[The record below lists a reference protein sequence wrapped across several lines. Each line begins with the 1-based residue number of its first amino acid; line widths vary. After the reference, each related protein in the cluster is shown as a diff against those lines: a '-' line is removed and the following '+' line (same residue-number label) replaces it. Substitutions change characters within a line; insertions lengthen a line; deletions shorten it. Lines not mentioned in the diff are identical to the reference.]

1 MNKNKYNGNQEK
13 KVGGKAKQ
21 NNRHAYGKGN
31 GKFGKKTDRIKRAN
45 EREEKENVK

>member
-1 MNKNKYNGNQEK
+1 MSKQNKYKGESQEK

-31 GKFGKKTDRIKRAN
+31 GERAN
-45 EREEKENVK
+45 EREEK